1 MTEGGNKE
9 MKVAITGKGGVGKTT
24 FASMLSRMFADEGY
38 RVVAVDAD
46 PDANLALALG
56 FPKEVYDS
64 IVPISEMKKL
74 VSDRTATSEGTF
86 NKMFKLNPKVDDIP
100 EKYCKMHNGVG
111 LLTLGT
117 VDTGGSGCVCPEHV
131 LLKRLCS
138 HLILQSK
145 DVVVMD
151 MEAGIEHLGR
161 GTAQGVDAFIVVVEP
176 GERSLQT
183 YRKVKKLGKDI
194 GVQRV
199 FVVGNKMRDDED
211 IEFIKSKREDGEA
224 LGFVHYNQSVID
236 SDRANQSPYDV
247 SEETRNEIRA
257 IKNRL
262 LEIEAENKRN
272 IRTVWNVYPACNE
285 VCSCTG
291 LFPVDQCE
299 YGIYVSP
306 E

>member
-1 MTEGGNKE
+1 MPIRCK
-9 MKVAITGKGGVGKTT
+9 
-24 FASMLSRMFADEGY
+24 LSLSARFS
-38 RVVAVDAD
+38 
-46 PDANLALALG
+46 
-56 FPKEVYDS
+56 KEVYDS

-176 GERSLQT
+176 GKEV
-183 YRKVKKLGKDI
+183 YKL
-194 GVQRV
+194 
-199 FVVGNKMRDDED
+199 
-211 IEFIKSKREDGEA
+211 IEK
-224 LGFVHYNQSVID
+224 L
-236 SDRANQSPYDV
+236 
-247 SEETRNEIRA
+247 
-257 IKNRL
+257 KN
-262 LEIEAENKRN
+262 
-272 IRTVWNVYPACNE
+272 
-285 VCSCTG
+285 
-291 LFPVDQCE
+291 
-299 YGIYVSP
+299 
-306 E
+306 